1 MAVSQ
6 NEIRQHITDEIVKAL
21 ETGGVPPWRM
31 GWTVHNN
38 GRGLP
43 ANVASKRAYSGVNIW
58 LLRLHAHR
66 HGLRSRWYGSFQQW
80 KALGCSVKPR
90 PAGVEPGRWGAS
102 VVLFKPIRKKET
114 DKKTGE
120 EVEVEFP
127 LLRTF
132 NGLFSADQ
140 VHGAERWQVTD
151 EPASG
156 GFVDFERAEEA
167 IRATGADVRHGYDK
181 AFYVPWGDWIG
192 MPNKGRFVSEVEY
205 YSTLFHEAAH
215 WSEKRV
221 GWEGE
226 RALSELRAEIASAYI
241 LTELGVPQSDDL
253 SNVTSYVDSWLKAL
267 RGDVSYIF
275 KASSAASRAADHVL
289 SFSRA
294 EETAEEPSEALAC

>member
-1 MAVSQ
+1 MAISQ
-6 NEIRQHITDEIVKAL
+6 TEIRQQITNQIIEAL
-21 ETGGVPPWRM
+21 EKGGIPPWRM
-31 GWTVHNN
+31 GWTSHPN

-43 ANVASKRAYSGVNIW
+43 TNVASKRAYSGVNVW

-80 KALGCSVKPR
+80 RALGCSVKPR

-102 VVLFKPIRKKET
+102 VVLFKPIKKKEI

-120 EVEVEFP
+120 EVEIEVP

-151 EPASG
+151 EPGFS
-156 GFVDFERAEEA
+156 GFVDFDPAEEA
-167 IRATGADVRHGYDK
+167 IRATEADVRHGFDR
-181 AFYVPWGDWIG
+181 AFYVPSEDWIG
-192 MPNKGRFVSEVEY
+192 MPDKARFISEVEY

-226 RALSELRAEIASAYI
+226 RALSELRAEIASAYM
-241 LTELGVPQSDDL
+241 LAELGVPQSHDL
-253 SNVTSYVDSWLKAL
+253 SNVTAYVNSWLKAL
-267 RGDVSYIF
+267 RSDPRFIF
-275 KASSAASRAADHVL
+275 TASTAASRSADFIL
-289 SFSRA
+289 SLSRT
-294 EETAEEPSEALAC
+294 EEAVEEPLAALAC